1 LAETNRNLDDLK
13 GAVIIAKSA
22 FEAAL
27 FDLQG
32 LAEDKMD
39 ETLRVMQLL
48 RDNYRLWEID
58 IKGIK
63 DKFRE
68 GGHY

>member
-1 LAETNRNLDDLK
+1 VFLAEIDRNLDDLR

-27 FDLQG
+27 FDLQA

-39 ETLRVMQLL
+39 ETLRAM
-48 RDNYRLWEID
+48 
-58 IKGIK
+58 
-63 DKFRE
+63 
-68 GGHY
+68 